1 MNYES
6 SWYENTIATL
16 SRKKKLI
23 RTKFKIYIINL
34 EIIWEEK
41 LYIYIYIYL
50 KSKNLKRFCNMMKLI
65 GITTMS
71 KPNFYYITYDID
83 LVIGHELLR
92 DHSW

>member
-34 EIIWEEK
+34 EIIGEEK
-41 LYIYIYIYL
+41 LYIYIYLFIF
-50 KSKNLKRFCNMMKLI
+50 KSKNLKKFLQFGEAAWRNHGF
-65 GITTMS
+65 
-71 KPNFYYITYDID
+71 
-83 LVIGHELLR
+83 
-92 DHSW
+92 